1 MTQPPFFFSWL
12 SRDNR
17 GRESRIP
24 RRMLAAMRV
33 PPQPLAPLVRGSL
46 LAALLCAGGLGG
58 CTTWSNEIHQAELA
72 YDEARPDAALAWLDV
87 VGDDNVG
94 RMELQ
99 DRARYLY
106 VRGMT
111 EFRLG
116 RRDDALY
123 HLAMAREVAG
133 GDGVG
138 LRREQR
144 ELMDRTLAELTP
156 TEHMSHRPPPPASE

>member
-1 MTQPPFFFSWL
+1 
-12 SRDNR
+12 
-17 GRESRIP
+17 
-24 RRMLAAMRV
+24 MLAPMRSRL
-33 PPQPLAPLVRGSL
+33 QPHFFTRAFTTASALRALVLS
-46 LAALLCAGGLGG
+46 ALVLTG
-58 CTTWSNEIHQAELA
+58 CTTWSQEIRQAEVA

-87 VGDDNVG
+87 VGDDNLG
-94 RMELQ
+94 RMELS

-123 HLAMAREVAG
+123 HLALAREVSG

-144 ELMDRTLAELTP
+144 ELMNRTLGELTP
-156 TEHMSHRPPPPASE
+156 TDRMSHRPPPAAAD

>member
-1 MTQPPFFFSWL
+1 M
-12 SRDNR
+12 
-17 GRESRIP
+17 
-24 RRMLAAMRV
+24 
-33 PPQPLAPLVRGSL
+33 
-46 LAALLCAGGLGG
+46 ALLVLTG
-58 CTTWSNEIHQAELA
+58 CTTWTQEIRQAELA

-87 VGDDNVG
+87 VSDDNLG
-94 RMELQ
+94 RMDVS

-106 VRGMT
+106 IRGMT

-123 HLAMAREVAG
+123 HLALAREVSG

-144 ELMDRTLAELTP
+144 DLMNRTLTELAP
-156 TEHMSHRPPPPASE
+156 TDHMGHRPPPAAGAD

>member
-1 MTQPPFFFSWL
+1 M
-12 SRDNR
+12 
-17 GRESRIP
+17 G
-24 RRMLAAMRV
+24 LAV
-33 PPQPLAPLVRGSL
+33 
-46 LAALLCAGGLGG
+46 LGG
-58 CTTWSNEIHQAELA
+58 CTSWTNEIRQAEIA

-87 VGDDNVG
+87 VTDDNLG
-94 RMELQ
+94 RMDVN
-99 DRARYLY
+99 DRIRYLY

-123 HLAMAREVAG
+123 HLALAREVSG

-144 ELMDRTLAELTP
+144 ELMDRTLTELTP
-156 TEHMSHRPPPPASE
+156 TEPMSYRAPPAASPTTP

>member
-1 MTQPPFFFSWL
+1 
-12 SRDNR
+12 
-17 GRESRIP
+17 
-24 RRMLAAMRV
+24 MRHRSSC
-33 PPQPLAPLVRGSL
+33 PLAF
-46 LAALLCAGGLGG
+46 ACAIALSVLTG
-58 CTTWSNEIHQAELA
+58 CTTWTQEIRQAELA

-87 VGDDNVG
+87 VSDDNLG
-94 RMELQ
+94 RMDVT

-106 VRGMT
+106 IRGMT

-123 HLAMAREVAG
+123 HLALAREVSG

-144 ELMDRTLAELTP
+144 ELMNRTLTELAP
-156 TEHMSHRPPPPASE
+156 TDHMSHRPPPAAGTD

>member
-1 MTQPPFFFSWL
+1 MLPAM
-12 SRDNR
+12 R
-17 GRESRIP
+17 GRLNLTNTA
-24 RRMLAAMRV
+24 LAT
-33 PPQPLAPLVRGSL
+33 
-46 LAALLCAGGLGG
+46 LLCVAG
-58 CTTWSNEIHQAELA
+58 CASWTNEIRQAERA

-87 VGDDNVG
+87 VGDDNLG
-94 RMELQ
+94 RMEVQ

-123 HLAMAREVAG
+123 HLALAREIRG
-133 GDGVG
+133 TDGLG

-144 ELMDRTLAELTP
+144 ELLERTLTELAP
-156 TEHMSHRPPPPASE
+156 TERMTFRARAATPD

>member
-1 MTQPPFFFSWL
+1 
-12 SRDNR
+12 
-17 GRESRIP
+17 
-24 RRMLAAMRV
+24 MLAAMRV

-156 TEHMSHRPPPPASE
+156 TEHMSHRPPPPASGE

>member
-1 MTQPPFFFSWL
+1 
-12 SRDNR
+12 
-17 GRESRIP
+17 
-24 RRMLAAMRV
+24 MLAGMLEHLRLIARHLV
-33 PPQPLAPLVRGSL
+33 LGPLPAVALSSL
-46 LAALLCAGGLGG
+46 AG
-58 CTTWSNEIHQAELA
+58 CTTWSNEIRHAELA

-94 RMELQ
+94 RMELN

-116 RRDDALY
+116 RREDALY
-123 HLAMAREVAG
+123 HLALAREVSG
-133 GDGVG
+133 SDGVG

-144 ELMDRTLAELTP
+144 ELMDRTLVELTP
-156 TEHMSHRPPPPASE
+156 TEHMSHRPPPAATASE

>member
-1 MTQPPFFFSWL
+1 MRLHPSSL
-12 SRDNR
+12 HR
-17 GRESRIP
+17 GLG
-24 RRMLAAMRV
+24 LAAS
-33 PPQPLAPLVRGSL
+33 LALI
-46 LAALLCAGGLGG
+46 ALTG
-58 CTTWSNEIHQAELA
+58 CTTWTQEIRQAELA

-87 VGDDNVG
+87 VGDDNLG
-94 RMELQ
+94 RMDLG

-123 HLAMAREVAG
+123 HLALAREVSG

-144 ELMDRTLAELTP
+144 ELMNRTLTELTP
-156 TEHMSHRPPPPASE
+156 TEHMTHRAPAAAAAD